1 MSEPVLLQQTDDEVR
16 LITLNRPERFNA
28 LNTTLMVQLINA
40 LLAADVDEAVRAIV
54 LTGAGTA
61 FCEGA
66 DLTEFGE
73 RTPVNSR
80 KVSERAA
87 HSARL
92 HGLFRRLKKPVV
104 TAINGS
110 ALGGGAGL
118 AIAGDLAVMA
128 DSARL
133 GYPQIRHG
141 IVAAIEMTNLVRHVG
156 RKAAFEIVALGESM
170 TATRALS
177 LGMVNQ
183 VAPLDETLPA
193 AMAYAE
199 QLATIQP
206 AAMARTK
213 QLFHSVSDLPFDQAL
228 ETGRAAH
235 EQ

>member
-1 MSEPVLLQQTDDEVR
+1 
-16 LITLNRPERFNA
+16 
-28 LNTTLMVQLINA
+28 
-40 LLAADVDEAVRAIV
+40 
-54 LTGAGTA
+54 
-61 FCEGA
+61 
-66 DLTEFGE
+66 
-73 RTPVNSR
+73 
-80 KVSERAA
+80 
-87 HSARL
+87 
-92 HGLFRRLKKPVV
+92 
-104 TAINGS
+104 
-110 ALGGGAGL
+110 
-118 AIAGDLAVMA
+118 MA

-141 IVAAIEMTNLVRHVG
+141 TVAAIEMTNLVRHVG

-199 QLATIQP
+199 QLATIHP

-228 ETGRAAH
+228 EAGRAAH